1 MLANVL
7 KLPMHPKPH
16 AATLHYQTKV
26 DSMNKMTKVLISIA
40 ILAAAP
46 FALACDYPTPPKS
59 LPDGASASKEEM
71 LAGVKTVAAYQKSM
85 SEYLACIEADEI
97 AATQALADD
106 DEEGKKQLKTMSNKK
121 YNAAVDE
128 QTRTVE
134 VFNAEIR
141 AYKARSK

>member
-1 MLANVL
+1 M
-7 KLPMHPKPH
+7 
-16 AATLHYQTKV
+16 
-26 DSMNKMTKVLISIA
+26 
-40 ILAAAP
+40 AAAP
-46 FALACDYPTPPKS
+46 FALACDYPTPPKN

-71 LAGVKTVAAYQKSM
+71 LAGVKTIAAYQQTM
-85 SEYLACIEADEI
+85 SEYLACIEADQI